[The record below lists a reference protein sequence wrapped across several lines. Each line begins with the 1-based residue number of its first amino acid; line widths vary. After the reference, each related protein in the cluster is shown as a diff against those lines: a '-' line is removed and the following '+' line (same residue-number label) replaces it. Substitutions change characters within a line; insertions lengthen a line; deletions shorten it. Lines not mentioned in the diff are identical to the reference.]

1 MNLNNSSYSGV
12 VSLLTSANRQ
22 PELALQLLLKSVQT
36 LRVAGESKTPSIV
49 KPEVNVS
56 VPTATSG
63 KNVDTVA

>member
-36 LRVAGESKTPSIV
+36 LRVAGESKTPSTV
-49 KPEVNVS
+49 KPEVKVS
-56 VPTATSG
+56 APTATSG